1 MSLWHHHPHVRTG
14 AELTLGERAADK
26 MRNSMGSWSF
36 IFVFVAVM
44 LGWAAT
50 NTLLMQRVL
59 HHRAFDPYPYILLN
73 LLLSTLAGLQGG
85 ILLIAS
91 KRADQISSELAQHDY
106 QVNTDS
112 LRYHVVQA
120 QVLVKLADAVAGVTL
135 TADERTA
142 LLAPPTIPLPPL
154 SGRDDEW
161 PAVR

>member
-26 MRNSMGSWSF
+26 MRNGMGSWAF
-36 IFVFVAVM
+36 IFTFVAVM
-44 LGWAAT
+44 ILWAGT
-50 NTLLMQRVL
+50 NTLLMQRVM
-59 HHRAFDPYPYILLN
+59 HHQAFDPYPYILLN

-120 QVLVKLADAVAGVTL
+120 QVLVMLADAAPSVRL
-135 TADERTA
+135 TDEQRTA
-142 LLAPPTIPLPPL
+142 LLAPPTVPLPPL
-154 SGRDDEW
+154 SVQPDGGGVE
-161 PAVR
+161 

>member
-14 AELTLGERAADK
+14 GDLTLGERAADK
-26 MRNSMGSWSF
+26 MRNGMGSWTF
-36 IFVFVAVM
+36 IFVFVTVM
-44 LGWAAT
+44 ICWAGT

-59 HHRAFDPYPYILLN
+59 HHQAFDPYPYILLN

-120 QVLVKLADAVAGVTL
+120 QVLVMLADATSGVTL
-135 TADERTA
+135 SDEQRKA
-142 LLAPPTIPLPPL
+142 LLAPPTIPLPP
-154 SGRDDEW
+154 RAAQDDEW